1 MLLTRYTAE
10 KAPEEAL
17 MGTSLYSLLPGVAEN
32 SLR

>member
-10 KAPEEAL
+10 RALEEAL
-17 MGTSLYSLLPGVAEN
+17 MGTSLYSLPPGATEN